1 MRVGLEEKASGL
13 RNRDFGLGEG
23 GTSAARYRVQ
33 DQEAGGGGG
42 KPLEALFC
50 LPAVKTSSK
59 NGHSNTYLYYLC
71 DPPGMWCNLT

>member
-1 MRVGLEEKASGL
+1 MLGLEEKAQESGL
-13 RNRDFGLGEG
+13 WVGGG
-23 GTSAARYRVQ
+23 GTSAADRVQ

-59 NGHSNTYLYYLC
+59 NGHSNPCLYYFRKQ
-71 DPPGMWCNLT
+71 DLTL